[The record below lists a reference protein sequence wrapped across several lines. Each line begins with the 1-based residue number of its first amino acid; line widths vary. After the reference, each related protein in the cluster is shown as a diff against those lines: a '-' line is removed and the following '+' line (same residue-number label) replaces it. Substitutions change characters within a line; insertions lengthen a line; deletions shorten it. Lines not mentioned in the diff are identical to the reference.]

1 MCEQIQDKISS
12 FLTSNAPN
20 KCWLVYSETF
30 FTTNRVWIVILC
42 LFPAITPSFSSTFTH
57 LCTYTVLVQ
66 LLMHILDVSVRFK
79 LCRTTPQHIKPKLE
93 QLQNP
98 LTTHPNFAAAGRPRS
113 ISNWAPS
120 ENKWEGRS
128 ENVWQTSIHGHHYWV
143 RECVAC
149 MWVKCAVCELC
160 IRGIVPPQQT
170 DPEETE
176 TISGSQPGK
185 LLSTVLFPPLWLWF
199 TYMQSE
205 RKMLVIPKVPCL
217 FLV

>member
-149 MWVKCAVCELC
+149 MWVKCAVTKSNFLGFMC
-160 IRGIVPPQQT
+160 IWAAEWSPISN
-170 DPEETE
+170 
-176 TISGSQPGK
+176 TIHFSLDIHG
-185 LLSTVLFPPLWLWF
+185 LLLFADFVLSEANWL
-199 TYMQSE
+199 
-205 RKMLVIPKVPCL
+205 
-217 FLV
+217 